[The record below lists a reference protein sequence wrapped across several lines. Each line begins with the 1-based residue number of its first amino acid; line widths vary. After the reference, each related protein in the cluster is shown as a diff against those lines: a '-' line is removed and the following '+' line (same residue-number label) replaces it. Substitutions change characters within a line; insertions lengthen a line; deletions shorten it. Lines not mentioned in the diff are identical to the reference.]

1 MVLGVIGLFL
11 AAFAALLLWDYLWRK
26 RRNDMLHYM
35 PGPRPLPLL
44 GNVLMY
50 RGLDA
55 ERESP
60 DVLLALNI

>member
-1 MVLGVIGLFL
+1 MLGVGLL
-11 AAFAALLLWDYLWRK
+11 LLLVAFATLLVWDYFWRK

-35 PGPRPLPLL
+35 PGPPPLPLL

-55 ERESP
+55 EREF
-60 DVLLALNI
+60 LIWNRKG